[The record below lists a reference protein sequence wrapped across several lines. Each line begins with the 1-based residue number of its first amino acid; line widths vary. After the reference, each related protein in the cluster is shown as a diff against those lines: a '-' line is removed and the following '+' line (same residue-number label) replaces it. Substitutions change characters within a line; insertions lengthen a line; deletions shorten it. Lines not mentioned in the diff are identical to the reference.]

1 MTLETIEADIAEL
14 LERLRICEQPPVV
27 AAPSVAPAA
36 VSVIAFSKR
45 FLGCMPFI
53 LKEEGGYSNDPHDS
67 GGMTMHGIIQR
78 EYDAYRRRKGLK
90 LQWVKNIST
99 DEQNEIYWTEY
110 WLPHCPN
117 LAPGLDL
124 SFFNI
129 AVNGGAM
136 EATRLLQQA
145 LSIGTD
151 GDWGGQTDAAV
162 ATIKPTDVIPMI
174 KSFGSDE
181 ENWYRH
187 LSKFQYFGK
196 DWIGRAERCELLSIA
211 MAQPVAA

>member
-1 MTLETIEADIAEL
+1 MTDLT
-14 LERLRICEQPPVV
+14 
-27 AAPSVAPAA
+27 APAGA
-36 VSVIAFSKR
+36 AALPLSKR
-45 FLGCMPFI
+45 FLACMPFI

-78 EYDAYRRRKGLK
+78 EYDRYRRAKALP

-110 WLPHCPN
+110 WLPHCAN
-117 LAPGLDL
+117 LPAGLDL

-129 AVNGGAM
+129 AVNGGPL

-145 LSIGTD
+145 LGIGID
-151 GDWGGQTDAAV
+151 GVWGGQTDTAV
-162 ATIKPTDVIPMI
+162 ASIAPTDVVAAI

-196 DWIGRAERCELLSIA
+196 DWIGRAERCESLSIA
-211 MAQPVAA
+211 MSGS

>member
-1 MTLETIEADIAEL
+1 MTDASQGT
-14 LERLRICEQPPVV
+14 
-27 AAPSVAPAA
+27 APAA
-36 VSVIAFSKR
+36 MPLSPR
-45 FLGCMPFI
+45 FLACMPFI

-78 EYDAYRRRKGLK
+78 EYDAYRRRKGLP

-117 LAPGLDL
+117 LPAGLDL

-129 AVNGGAM
+129 AVNAGPS

-145 LSIGTD
+145 LGIRID
-151 GDWGGQTDAAV
+151 GNWGGQTVKAV
-162 ATIKPTDVIPMI
+162 VAITASDVIDLI
-174 KSFGSDE
+174 KSFGADE

-187 LSKFQYFGK
+187 LSKFKYFGK

-211 MAQPVAA
+211 MAQAVSA